1 MPVES
6 HHPDYIKRE
15 RDWALISDCMEGQ
28 RTIKEKGD
36 LYLPKPNP
44 EDISLQNQSR
54 YKAYKK
60 RAVFHNVTART
71 VHNMVGQCFSVDPV
85 HTLPPQMEPW
95 LEDLDGS
102 GVSAIQQAKRALGY
116 VVAMSRAFLWVDY
129 PKVGSVVSQADAED
143 GGIRPRVIL
152 CDPQKVINWRVIRE
166 GVKSKL
172 SMVVIRE
179 PYIMKDDGF
188 IAVFVE
194 QFRVLRLMP
203 DPADFNAPN
212 VDTHNSETTNAAT
225 NVTPQKLTYWMEV
238 YRPFEGG
245 MKPVERIQPLD
256 GNGQPLDH
264 IPGTF
269 IGAESNGCVIVEKPL
284 MLDIA
289 NLNIAHYR
297 NSADYEEAV
306 YMLGQPTPYIT
317 GLTDSWVQ
325 THMKGGVFLGSRE
338 CIPLPVGG
346 SAGMLQASIN
356 TLPKEAMDQKEE
368 LMQALGAK
376 LVERLEVAQTATET
390 GINEAS
396 ETSIL
401 ASCCKNVS
409 SAYGY
414 ALREAANFGNIQVA
428 DPDKDILFE
437 LNTEFAV
444 ARMTPQEAQQTL
456 ALYQAD
462 AITFEELRDKL
473 KSGGYAYLT
482 DEDAK
487 DQLEQ
492 AANDSFMKAQADL
505 QSQTNEQMR
514 LAQVK
519 QGGKPTPPEPV
530 IPPTAK

>member
-6 HHPDYIKRE
+6 HHPEYIKRLPE
-15 RDWALISDCMEGQ
+15 YNLIFDCMEGQ
-28 RTIKEKGD
+28 DAVKKRGQ

-44 EDISLQNQSR
+44 EDKSAQNTAR
-54 YKAYKK
+54 YAAYKK
-60 RAVFHNVTART
+60 RAIFHNVTART
-71 VHNMVGQCFSVDPV
+71 VNNMVGQCFSVDPV
-85 HTLPPQMEPW
+85 ATMPEQMLPW
-95 LEDLDGS
+95 LDDLDGS

-129 PKVGSVVSQADAED
+129 PTQAAPTSLAEAED

-152 CDPQKVINWRVIRE
+152 CDPRKILNWRVIRE

-172 SMVVIRE
+172 SMVVIEE
-179 PYIMKDDGF
+179 PYITNDDGF
-188 IAVFVE
+188 LAVIRE
-194 QFRVLRLMP
+194 QYRVLRLVK
-203 DPADFNAPN
+203 DPNNPETPSKPVDAPAEN
-212 VDTHNSETTNAAT
+212 
-225 NVTPQKLTYWMEV
+225 LIYCIEV

-245 MKPVERIQPLD
+245 MKPVETYIPKDGQGNTLD
-256 GNGQPLDH
+256 E

-289 NLNIAHYR
+289 HLNIAHYR

-317 GLTDSWVQ
+317 GLSDSWVQ
-325 THMKGGVFLGSRE
+325 THLKGGIFLGSRE

-346 SAGMLQASIN
+346 SAGILQANIN
-356 TLPKEAMDQKEE
+356 TLPKEAMGQKED

-376 LVERLEVAQTATET
+376 LVQRVEIAKTATET

-409 SAYGY
+409 AAYGTAFRWA
-414 ALREAANFGNIQVA
+414 ALFGNVEVVE
-428 DPDKDILFE
+428 PEKEILFE

-462 AITFEELRDKL
+462 LVTFEEARDKL
-473 KSGGYAYLT
+473 KSGGYAYLS

-492 AANDSFMKAQADL
+492 ASNDAFMKAQADL
-505 QSQTNEQMR
+505 QAQTNEQLR
-514 LAQVK
+514 IQAAK
-519 QGGKPTPPEPV
+519 QGQDPNTPLATPP
-530 IPPTAK
+530 AK